1 MIKRIVNII
10 LKITIGL
17 VILIGIIFL
26 IGIYMLKHSP
36 KNNIRFDI
44 TTQKIIS
51 SRPLWTLYISNDSS
65 QKGFHGI
72 IEWRGE
78 MQPPYEIDIKNVDSG
93 YYYFDTNK
101 KIERIDLDP
110 NSKFI
115 VKPRGHGAITT
126 IEIWT
131 DSVGHVY
138 KTIID
143 SPVEK

>member
-1 MIKRIVNII
+1 
-10 LKITIGL
+10 
-17 VILIGIIFL
+17 
-26 IGIYMLKHSP
+26 MLKHPP

-65 QKGFHGI
+65 QKGFHVI